1 MDVANWLRDLGLQRY
16 EASFRE
22 NDVRAEDLCHL
33 TAEDLDG
40 RGVVA
45 VGHRRRLLVA
55 IAKLNEQAGTEAV
68 TRGLLRRPAL
78 QHRSAKMRCRTPANA
93 ASLP

>member
-40 RGVVA
+40 LGVAA

-55 IAKLNEQAGTEAV
+55 IAKLNERAEAPGGC
-68 TRGLLRRPAL
+68 RCRRPAL
-78 QHRSAKMRCRTPANA
+78 RHRSAKMRCRSPANA